1 MIIKKNL
8 NVSLVEIFL
17 IFSYIIC
24 WVSISTSLNDFLNF
38 IDITYLNL
46 NNIINFLR
54 QSLNLIIFPIL
65 LIVFFYNI

>member
-38 IDITYLNL
+38 IDITYFNL
-46 NNIINFLR
+46 NNIINFFKA
-54 QSLNLIIFPIL
+54 IFKFNHISIL
-65 LIVFFYNI
+65 LIVFL

>member
-38 IDITYLNL
+38 IDITYFNL
-46 NNIINFLR
+46 NNIINF
-54 QSLNLIIFPIL
+54 
-65 LIVFFYNI
+65 